1 MGQVDTRYGVSQKG
15 SDWMMK
21 ISFAQKMRT
30 ARRQLE
36 DAYLAEGLEAAL
48 PLSRRMDALV
58 CCAQRVRLG
67 RIGRPPRAGR
77 SHRVI

>member
-1 MGQVDTRYGVSQKG
+1 
-15 SDWMMK
+15 MMK

-30 ARRQLE
+30 ARLQLE

-48 PLSRRMDALV
+48 SLSRRMDALV

-77 SHRVI
+77 SHRHAVI

>member
-1 MGQVDTRYGVSQKG
+1 
-15 SDWMMK
+15 MMK

-30 ARRQLE
+30 ARRHLE
-36 DAYLAEGLEAAL
+36 DACLAEGLEAAL

-77 SHRVI
+77 SHRHAVI

>member
-1 MGQVDTRYGVSQKG
+1 
-15 SDWMMK
+15 MMK
-21 ISFAQKMRT
+21 ISFAQKMET
-30 ARRQLE
+30 ARQRLE
-36 DAYLAEGLEAAL
+36 DAYLADGLQAAL

-77 SHRVI
+77 SHRHAVI